1 MRTNK
6 ADYRIIEWQ
15 EEMNGV
21 GIDCTLDIAIHPSN
35 NRIILLTIPGV
46 DGEVDGYDN
55 KYTRIAESVQE
66 KYNVAVVRISNPF
79 ISSYHWES
87 NVRQAIDYIQMN
99 AKEICG
105 NDNFELRIMAH
116 SAGAAIIA
124 QIAHEYSEITRIL
137 LINPALSLKPNNI
150 RSGLASLSSRQ
161 VSVLVGSDDPSID
174 EIPEI
179 IGNDEKVVVVE
190 GADHHFSGESFPLFL
205 DSPHNY
211 LFS

>member
-1 MRTNK
+1 MKPIK
-6 ADYRIIEWQ
+6 ADYRVIEWQ

-21 GIDCTLDIAIHPSN
+21 GVDCSLDIAIHPSN
-35 NRIILLTIPGV
+35 NGIILLTIPGV
-46 DGEVDGYDN
+46 DGEVDGYEN
-55 KYTRIAESVQE
+55 KYTRIADSVQE
-66 KYNVAVVRISNPF
+66 KYNAAVVRISNPF

-124 QIAHEYSEITRIL
+124 QIAHEYPEITRIL
-137 LINPALSLKPNNI
+137 LINPALGLKPDNI
-150 RSGLASLSSRQ
+150 RNGLASLGDRRASI
-161 VSVLVGSDDPSID
+161 LIGSKDPSID
-174 EIPEI
+174 DVSVV
-179 IGNDEKVVVVE
+179 IGNHVDVVVIE
-190 GADHHFSGESFPLFL
+190 GADHHFSGDVFPIFL